1 MRVSTSGS
9 FLRGVSLMQ
18 QLQVALDRTQQ
29 QIATGRRLLTP
40 SDDPIASGRALELKE
55 SLARI
60 TQFDRNSTIARNRLS
75 HEEASLKD
83 VNNVLQ
89 RVRELA
95 IQANNGSQS
104 NESRSQIA
112 VEMRRHLDALTQLAN
127 QRDGSGR
134 YLFAGNMDA
143 TEPVA
148 RSGTSFTYNGDQGQ
162 RLIQIGESRHIA
174 DGDSGSAIFF
184 QIRDGNGIYSST
196 AAATNTGSGILG
208 PGSLVD
214 PTQYDR
220 DQYTIRFLDP
230 SNYEVVDSS
239 AAVVATGSFQPGDTV
254 TFRGIAIAI
263 DGQPAT
269 GDSFAV
275 SPSNYQ
281 NMFATIDN
289 LASALESSVSD
300 EASRAALNNNIN
312 QGILNLDQAIG
323 NVLQVRTQVG
333 SRLAAV
339 DTEEDSNGAFALILQ
354 ETVADIE
361 DLDYAEAISRLSL
374 QATTLEA
381 AQQSF
386 LRTQNLSLFNYF

>member
-29 QIATGRRLLTP
+29 QIASGRRLLTP

-60 TQFDRNSTIARNRLS
+60 DQFDRNGIIARNRLS
-75 HEEASLKD
+75 YEEASLND

-104 NESRSQIA
+104 NESRGQIA
-112 VEMRRHLDALTQLAN
+112 VEMRQHLDALAQLAN

-134 YLFAGNMDA
+134 YLFAGNMDS
-143 TEPVA
+143 TEPVV
-148 RSGTSFTYNGDQGQ
+148 RSGASFTYNGDQGQ

-174 DGDSGSAIFF
+174 DGDSGAAIFF
-184 QIRDGNGIYSST
+184 QIRDGNGIFSRT
-196 AAATNTGSGILG
+196 PAATNTGTGVLG

-214 PTQYDR
+214 PTQYDG
-220 DQYTIRFLDP
+220 DQYSIRFLDP
-230 SNYEVVDSS
+230 ANYEVVDSA

-254 TFRGIAIAI
+254 AFRGIEVSI

-269 GDSFAV
+269 GDEFAI
-275 SPSNYQ
+275 SPSAHQ

-289 LASALESSVSD
+289 LATALESAVRD
-300 EASRAALNNNIN
+300 EASRAALNNSVNE
-312 QGILNLDQAIG
+312 GILNLDQAIG
-323 NVLQVRTQVG
+323 NVLEIRTQVG

-339 DTEEDSNGAFALILQ
+339 DNEQDGNGAFALILQ
-354 ETVADIE
+354 ETLADIQ
-361 DLDYAEAISRLSL
+361 DLDYAEAISQLSL

-386 LRTQNLSLFNYF
+386 LRTRNLSLFNYF

>member
-1 MRVSTSGS
+1 MRVSSSGS

-18 QLQVALDRTQQ
+18 QLRVALDRTQQ
-29 QIATGRRLLTP
+29 QISSGRRLLTP

-55 SLARI
+55 SLARLG
-60 TQFDRNSTIARNRLS
+60 QFDRNGTIARNRLS
-75 HEEASLKD
+75 LEESALND

-95 IQANNGSQS
+95 IQANNASQS

-112 VEMRRHLDALTQLAN
+112 VEMRQHLDGLVQIAN
-127 QRDGSGR
+127 QRDGNGR

-143 TEPVA
+143 TTPVA
-148 RSGTSFTYNGDQGQ
+148 KSGTSYSYNGDQGQ

-174 DGDSGSAIFF
+174 DGDSGSRVFF
-184 QIRDGNGIYSST
+184 QVRNGNGVFSAT
-196 AAATNTGSGILG
+196 PAAANTGSGVLG

-220 DQYTIRFLDP
+220 DQYSIRFIDP
-230 SNYEVVDSS
+230 ANYEVLDSA
-239 AAVVATGSFQPGDTV
+239 AAVVASGTFQPGDTV
-254 TFRGIAIAI
+254 AFRGIEVAI
-263 DGQPAT
+263 DGQPAAV
-269 GDSFAV
+269 DVFDV
-275 SPSNYQ
+275 SPSVHQ
-281 NMFATIDN
+281 DVFSMIDN
-289 LASALESSVSD
+289 LAGALEATVSG
-300 EASRAALNNNIN
+300 EASRAAMNNQIN
-312 QGILNLDQAIG
+312 EGILNIDQAIG

-333 SRLAAV
+333 SRLAAA
-339 DTEEDSNGAFALILQ
+339 DNEQDSNGAMALILQ
-354 ETVADIE
+354 ETLADIQ
-361 DLDYAEAISRLSL
+361 DLDYAEAISQLSL